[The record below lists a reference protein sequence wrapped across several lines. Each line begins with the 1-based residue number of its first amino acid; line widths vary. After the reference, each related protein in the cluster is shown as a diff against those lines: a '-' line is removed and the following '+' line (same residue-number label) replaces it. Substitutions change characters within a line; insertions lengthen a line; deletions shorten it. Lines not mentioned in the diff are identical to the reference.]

1 MDTAQLKNILKNAL
15 AKYAKYSYQQL
26 LLIGEEHIF
35 EEHGDPIQDISSYW
49 QIELDVLQKWSEE
62 GIEVLQVPVRVRDGK
77 GNVLGGDLYFQSDGV
92 VEISENIY
100 RIDKGV
106 PKNI

>member
-1 MDTAQLKNILKNAL
+1 MDTTQLKNILKNAL
-15 AKYAKYSYQQL
+15 EKYAKYSYQEL

-35 EEHGDPIQDISSYW
+35 EEHGDPTHDINSYW
-49 QIELDVLQKWSEE
+49 QIELDVLQKWLED
-62 GIEVLQVPVRVRDGK
+62 GVEVLQVPVRIRDGE
-77 GNVLGGDLYFQSDGV
+77 GNVLGGDLYFRSDGV

-106 PKNI
+106 PIKI